1 MTASTSA
8 TNTICARSVRRIK
21 RSPNRRPREGGDLVS
36 ALIEAWNVIFKRGP
50 RVRGDDGLGVPPVT
64 EAVDRVD
71 GGERRVYRLE
81 LAPDAL
87 HVRGDGRVVD
97 HDVRIAHQALAILD
111 VARIARE
118 RVHEPELGQREIDR
132 RLAPGRLEALHVEAQ
147 RAALE

>member
-8 TNTICARSVRRIK
+8 TSTICARSVRRIQL
-21 RSPNRRPREGGDLVS
+21 SRRRFNAAS
-36 ALIEAWNVIFKRGP
+36 
-50 RVRGDDGLGVPPVT
+50 GVPSIP
-64 EAVDRVD
+64 EAVDSVD
-71 GGERRVYRLE
+71 GGELRIYRLE

-132 RLAPGRLEALHVEAQ
+132 RLTPGRLEALHVEAQ
-147 RAALE
+147 RPALERLLGGGRLAQEIGAAKEGADARE